1 MDKEKFTMK
10 RASLLVSLNCNLKCK
25 LCTVGSPYYSGSKF
39 PELSELEGQ
48 IHALFEVVD
57 LVEIFTISG
66 GEPLLYKQL
75 PQLLESLLKYSDHF
89 EKIEIITNGTIIPTE
104 ELLEAVKKYGD
115 KFLRF
120 IVDDYGNTLSKKA
133 SHIASLLDENNI
145 PYRLNDYCSDDLRF
159 GGWVD
164 HGPMTDIVNTK
175 IEARKLF
182 AKCAQPQKMG
192 FCFLYVDGCLYPCS
206 VVFRRFKLG
215 QSVDEKDYVN
225 IIDQSLTTDEKRKKI
240 SDIYN
245 TDCLESCEYCTYA
258 LSDDAPRFPPAV
270 QMTAE
275 ELKETRVHGI

>member
-39 PELSELEGQ
+39 HELSELENQ

-75 PQLLESLLKYSDHF
+75 PQLLESLLKYSDRF
-89 EKIEIITNGTIIPTE
+89 EKVEIISNGTIVPTQ
-104 ELLEAVKKYGD
+104 ELLDIIKKYGD
-115 KFLRF
+115 KFFRF
-120 IVDDYGNTLSKKA
+120 IIDDYGNELSKNA
-133 SHIASLLDENNI
+133 TQIISMFNENGI

-164 HGPMTDIVNTK
+164 HGPMTNIVHTK
-175 IEARKLF
+175 NEARELF
-182 AKCAQPQKMG
+182 AKCAQPQKMN

-206 VVFRRFKLG
+206 VVFRRSKLG
-215 QSVDEKDYVN
+215 QSVDERDYVN
-225 IIDQSLTTDEKRKKI
+225 IIDQSLTADEKRRKI

-258 LSDDAPRFPPAV
+258 ISADAPRFKPAV
-270 QMTAE
+270 QLTAE
-275 ELKETRVHGI
+275 QLKKIRNNQ